1 MKRYG
6 LFVMLAA
13 IALSS
18 SKCNTDGGG
27 DKAKD
32 HKPEEIV
39 LPSGLKYTIWKKGD
53 GTQPN
58 PGDKVHVHYAGRLST
73 GEPFDNSYDRGQ
85 PFSFPLGAGRVIKGW
100 DEGIGY
106 LSVGDSATLV
116 IPPDLGYGSNDRPKI
131 PGGSTLIFDV
141 QLMKVEEK
149 VVIKQYDTEGMDAVT
164 TTSGLQI
171 IKLNE
176 TEGVQAE
183 AGKTVDVHY
192 SGFLTDGTMFDSSVE
207 RGQPISFP
215 LGTGRVIKGWD
226 EGIALMRVGEKAKLI
241 IPAEL
246 GYGSRATGPI
256 PANSTLIFD
265 VELVGVK

>member
-1 MKRYG
+1 M
-6 LFVMLAA
+6 
-13 IALSS
+13 
-18 SKCNTDGGG
+18 
-27 DKAKD
+27 
-32 HKPEEIV
+32 E
-39 LPSGLKYTIWKKGD
+39 
-53 GTQPN
+53 
-58 PGDKVHVHYAGRLST
+58 
-73 GEPFDNSYDRGQ
+73 
-85 PFSFPLGAGRVIKGW
+85 
-100 DEGIGY
+100 
-106 LSVGDSATLV
+106 
-116 IPPDLGYGSNDRPKI
+116 
-131 PGGSTLIFDV
+131 
-141 QLMKVEEK
+141 
-149 VVIKQYDTEGMDAVT
+149 AVT
-164 TTSGLQI
+164 TASGLQI

-256 PANSTLIFD
+256 PANSTLVFD